1 MQKREEW
8 SSKLGFILAA
18 SGSAIGLGNI
28 WRFPYI
34 TGANGGGAF
43 VLIYLIC
50 VFVVAFPVMI
60 VELVIG
66 RKAKKNPVGAF
77 KTIAPG
83 SKWWIIGALGV
94 IAGFGILSYYSV
106 VAGWTLAYIIKA
118 VSGGLTN
125 SSVNPAEIFNN
136 FAKNGVLQVTYLF
149 VFSAFTVF
157 VVIGGIKEGIE
168 KAAKILLPL
177 LFILM
182 LLLIGYVLTLPNA
195 MNGLKFYLIPDF
207 SKVNSHTVLM
217 AMGQA
222 FFSLSL
228 GMGAMITYGS
238 YLPSD
243 DDLFSSAFYV
253 TFFDTL
259 IAILAGFII
268 FPALGGAPSKSGPS
282 LVFVVLVD
290 VFRKIPF
297 GEIIAIVFFILMAI
311 AALTSTVSLLEVV
324 TSYLIDEKKIERKKA
339 AIGAGF
345 VIALLGIPS
354 ALSLGANKFFTK
366 IGFLDKMDFVFGN
379 IFLTFGGLMMCLFVA
394 YKWGLEYFLEHLSE
408 GCEHVGKSHFNN
420 WLKLAIYFIC
430 PLAIAVLLLY
440 LLITGESLG

>member
-1 MQKREEW
+1 MHNREEW

-50 VFVVAFPVMI
+50 VFVVAFPIMI

-77 KTIAPG
+77 KIIAPG
-83 SKWWIIGALGV
+83 SKWWIIGAIGV

-106 VAGWTLAYIIKA
+106 VAGWTLAYIVKA
-118 VSGGLTN
+118 VSGGLIQ
-125 SSVNPAEIFNN
+125 SSQDPASIFNH
-136 FAKNGVLQVTYLF
+136 FAKNGVLQISYLF
-149 VFSAFTVF
+149 IFSAITVF
-157 VVIGGIKEGIE
+157 VVIGGIKDGIE
-168 KAAKILLPL
+168 KAAKILLPI

-182 LLLIGYVLTLPNA
+182 LLLIGYVLTLPHA
-195 MNGLKFYLIPDF
+195 MEGVKFYLIPDF
-207 SKVNSHTVLM
+207 SKVTSHTILM

-238 YLPSD
+238 YLPD
-243 DDLFSSAFYV
+243 NDDLFSSAFYV

-259 IAILAGFII
+259 IAILSGFII
-268 FPALGGAPSKSGPS
+268 YPALGGAPSKSGPS

-290 VFRKIPF
+290 VFKKIPF
-297 GEIIAIVFFILMAI
+297 GEFIAIVFFILMAI

-339 AIGAGF
+339 AIGAGI

-354 ALSLGANKFFTK
+354 AISLGANKFFTK
-366 IGFLDKMDFVFGN
+366 LGFLDKMDFVFGN

-394 YKWGLEYFLEHLSE
+394 YRWGLKCFFEHLSE
-408 GCEHVGKSHFNN
+408 GCDHVGKPHFNG

-430 PLAIAVLLLY
+430 PLAIAILLLY
-440 LLITGESLG
+440 LLITGQSLG

>member
-1 MQKREEW
+1 MNNRGEW

-34 TGANGGGAF
+34 TGSNGGGAF
-43 VLIYLIC
+43 VLIYLLC
-50 VFVVAFPVMI
+50 VFIVAFPVMI
-60 VELVIG
+60 VELTIG
-66 RKAKKNPVGAF
+66 RKAKRNPVGAF
-77 KTIAPG
+77 KAIAPN
-83 SKWWIIGALGV
+83 SKWWIIGAMGV
-94 IAGFGILSYYSV
+94 MAGFGILSYYSV
-106 VAGWTLAYIIKA
+106 VAGWTIAYIVKG
-118 VSGGLTN
+118 VTGGLTA
-125 SSVNPAEIFNN
+125 SHLDPAAIFNS
-136 FAKNGVLQVTYLF
+136 FASNGFLQIFYLF
-149 VFSAFTVF
+149 LFSALTVF
-157 VVIGGIKEGIE
+157 VVIGGVKNGIE

-177 LFILM
+177 LFVLM
-182 LLLIGYVLTLPNA
+182 LLLIGYVLTLPGA
-195 MNGLKFYLIPDF
+195 MDGLKFYLVPDF
-207 SKVNSHTVLM
+207 SKVNSHTILM

-238 YLPSD
+238 YLPDD
-243 DDLFSSAFYV
+243 DDLFSSALYV

-268 FPALGGAPSKSGPS
+268 FPALGGAPTKAGPS

-297 GEIIAIVFFILMAI
+297 GGVIAVVFFVLMAI

-324 TSYLIDEKKIERKKA
+324 TSYLIDEKGISRKKA
-339 AIGAGF
+339 AIGAGI

-394 YKWGLEYFLEHLSE
+394 YKWGLECFFEHLSE
-408 GCEHVGKSHFNN
+408 GCDHVGKPHFNR
-420 WLKLAIYFIC
+420 WLQIAIYFIC
-430 PLAIAVLLLY
+430 PLAIAILLLY
-440 LLITGESLG
+440 ILLTGETLG

>member
-1 MQKREEW
+1 MNNRGEW

-34 TGANGGGAF
+34 TGSNGGGAF
-43 VLIYLIC
+43 VLIYLLC
-50 VFVVAFPVMI
+50 VFIVAFPVMI
-60 VELVIG
+60 VELTIG
-66 RKAKKNPVGAF
+66 RKAKRNPVGAF
-77 KTIAPG
+77 KAIAPN
-83 SKWWIIGALGV
+83 SKWWIIGAMGV
-94 IAGFGILSYYSV
+94 MAGFGILSYYSV
-106 VAGWTLAYIIKA
+106 VAGWTIAYIVKG
-118 VSGGLTN
+118 VTGGLTA
-125 SSVNPAEIFNN
+125 SHLDPAAIFNS
-136 FAKNGVLQVTYLF
+136 FASNGFLQIFYLF
-149 VFSAFTVF
+149 LFSALTVF
-157 VVIGGIKEGIE
+157 VVIGGVKNGIE

-177 LFILM
+177 LFVLM
-182 LLLIGYVLTLPNA
+182 LLLIGYVLTLPGA
-195 MNGLKFYLIPDF
+195 MDGLKFYLVPDF
-207 SKVNSHTVLM
+207 SKVNSHTILM

-238 YLPSD
+238 YLPDD
-243 DDLFSSAFYV
+243 DDLFSSALYV

-268 FPALGGAPSKSGPS
+268 FPALGGAPSKAGPS

-297 GEIIAIVFFILMAI
+297 GGVIAVVFFVLMAI

-324 TSYLIDEKKIERKKA
+324 TSYLIDEKGISRKKA
-339 AIGAGF
+339 AIGAGI

-394 YKWGLEYFLEHLSE
+394 YKWGLECFFEHLSE
-408 GCEHVGKSHFNN
+408 GCDHVGKPHFNR
-420 WLKLAIYFIC
+420 WLQIAIYFIC
-430 PLAIAVLLLY
+430 PLAIAILLLY
-440 LLITGESLG
+440 ILLTGETLG

>member
-1 MQKREEW
+1 MDNRGEW

-43 VLIYLIC
+43 VLVYLLC
-50 VFVVAFPVMI
+50 VFVVAFPIMI

-66 RKAKKNPVGAF
+66 RKSKKDPVGAF

-83 SKWWIIGALGV
+83 SKWWIIGAMGV
-94 IAGFGILSYYSV
+94 MAGFGILSYYSV
-106 VAGWTLAYIIKA
+106 VAGWTVAYIVKGI
-118 VSGGLTN
+118 SGGLTVSN
-125 SSVNPAEIFNN
+125 LDPAVLFSRFAANGKLQIF
-136 FAKNGVLQVTYLF
+136 YLF
-149 VFSAFTVF
+149 VFSAMTVY
-157 VVIGGIKEGIE
+157 VVIGGVKDGIE
-168 KAAKILLPL
+168 KAARVLLPL
-177 LFILM
+177 LFLLM
-182 LLLIGYVLTLPNA
+182 VVLIVYVLTLPGA
-195 MNGLKFYLIPDF
+195 INGVKFYIIPDF
-207 SKVNSHTVLM
+207 SKINSHTILM

-238 YLPSD
+238 YLPDD

-268 FPALGGAPSKSGPS
+268 FPALGGAPTKSGPS

-297 GEIIAIVFFILMAI
+297 GGVIAVIFFTLMAI

-324 TSYLIDEKKIERKKA
+324 TAYLIDEKGMERKKA

-345 VIALLGIPS
+345 LIAILGIPS
-354 ALSLGANKFFTK
+354 ALSLGANRWLTR
-366 IGFLDKMDFVFGN
+366 IGFLDKMDFIFGN
-379 IFLTFGGLMMCLFVA
+379 IFLTFGGFMMCLFVA
-394 YKWGLEYFLEHLSE
+394 YKWGLECFLEHLSE
-408 GCEHVGKSHFNN
+408 GCQHVGKPHFNG
-420 WLKLAIYFIC
+420 WLKIAIYFIC
-430 PLAIAVLLLY
+430 PLAIAILLLY
-440 LLITGESLG
+440 LILTGESLG